1 MSHELEVS
9 FVSSSSC
16 QGDSLGDQGL
26 KVATERLIMG
36 GHECVFIAQWVKFK
50 EHGEIWDYF
59 KTFALKDY
67 YPQEGVLNNSQN

>member
-1 MSHELEVS
+1 MSLRYLS
-9 FVSSSSC
+9 FHHLI
-16 QGDSLGDQGL
+16 QGIFRDHGL

-67 YPQEGVLNNSQN
+67 YPQERVLNNSQN